1 MKMFTGT
8 VGDLAA
14 RPRIGADPLG
24 ATPFD
29 DEVAA
34 IEIEGDHCPEGG
46 AIGRDVG
53 EVAVLPVDFGR
64 VGLASCGRV
73 VEPPVCRAVDLEIP
87 DAVHHPLIVHVEVP
101 AEHGYDPSGV
111 ILFSPLHHISNGG
124 AVLQA
129 SR

>member
-14 RPRIGADPLG
+14 RPGIRSDPFR

-29 DEVAA
+29 HEFAA
-34 IEIEGDHCPEGG
+34 IEIKGDDRPERGSVG
-46 AIGRDVG
+46 CDVG
-53 EVAVLPVDFGR
+53 EVAILLVDFGR
-64 VGLASCGRV
+64 VGLTPRGRV
-73 VEPPVCRAVDLEIP
+73 VEPPVRRAVDLEIP

-101 AEHGYDPSGV
+101 AEHGHHPSGV
-111 ILFSPLHHISNGG
+111 ILFSPLHHLPNGG